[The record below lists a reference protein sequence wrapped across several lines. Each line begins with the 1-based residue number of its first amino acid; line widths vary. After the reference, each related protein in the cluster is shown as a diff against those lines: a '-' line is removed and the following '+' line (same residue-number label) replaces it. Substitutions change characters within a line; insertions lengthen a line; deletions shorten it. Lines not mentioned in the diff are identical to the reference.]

1 MEDGKVDMINNFY
14 KEIDKVLE
22 NNLILFILINLVI
35 IFVFFLFN
43 LSLLFAIALA
53 LVLDILFFIFKI
65 FYNQY
70 LFQIKKRS
78 LEINLIDEVLK
89 ISSIPKKDIKLVF
102 SKLINSN
109 NKVISEEFLWAYKK
123 IEKGHSLKDIFSILK
138 KKYNSEILNRF
149 LDLIIISV
157 NTGSVSSEDYKNL
170 AKTFLK
176 SKELI
181 NDRKSL
187 LLMQKYTIIFAG
199 GLIVPGILGVIISL
213 VKKLGSEVDLSLIGL
228 NASTS
233 LYSVAYYCS
242 IIYIIEYVII
252 SAIYLSL
259 LEDESKNIIIYLILL
274 LPVSLLIF
282 FISKFLL

>member
-1 MEDGKVDMINNFY
+1 MINKFFEETN
-14 KEIDKVLE
+14 KIIES
-22 NNLILFILINLVI
+22 NLVLFILINLVV
-35 IFVFFLFN
+35 IFIFYLFN
-43 LSLLFAIALA
+43 LSILFSVALA
-53 LVLDILFFIFKI
+53 LALDILFIIFKI
-65 FYNQY
+65 FYIQY
-70 LFQIKKRS
+70 QFQVRKKA
-78 LEINLIDEVLK
+78 LEVGLIDEVLK

-109 NKVISEEFLWAYKK
+109 NKIISEEFLWAYKK

-149 LDLIIISV
+149 LDLIITSV
-157 NTGSVSSEDYKNL
+157 NTGSVSSQDYKNL

-213 VKKLGSEVDLSLIGL
+213 VKKLGEDVDLTLIGL

-252 SAIYLSL
+252 SSIYLSL

-282 FISKFLL
+282 FVSKFLL